1 MKGVRRG
8 QLEKCSKYIKKALQ
22 GMSSK
27 GGKCVEVLF
36 AL

>member
-1 MKGVRRG
+1 MKN
-8 QLEKCSKYIKKALQ
+8 CSKYIKKALQ